1 MKIKKN
7 IEGKNLLLALEGELN
22 TNTAPELEAALSPEI
37 DDAEN
42 VIIDMKQLSYVT
54 SAGLR
59 ILLTAK
65 KKVSGKG
72 YVILRN
78 VSPVIREI
86 FEITGFAA
94 FLKFE

>member
-1 MKIKKN
+1 MKITKKA
-7 IEGKNLLLALEGELN
+7 EGKSLLLALEGELN
-22 TNTAPELEAALSPEI
+22 TNTAPELEAALNPEI
-37 DDAEN
+37 DASEN
-42 VIIDMKQLSYVT
+42 VIIDMKKLNYVT

-59 ILLTAK
+59 M
-65 KKVSGKG
+65 GD
-72 YVILRN
+72 VILRN

>member
-7 IEGKNLLLALEGELN
+7 MEGKNLLLALEGELN

-72 YVILRN
+72 DVILRN

>member
-1 MKIKKN
+1 MIITKKA
-7 IEGKNLLLALEGELN
+7 EGTSLLLALEGELN

-72 YVILRN
+72 DVILRN